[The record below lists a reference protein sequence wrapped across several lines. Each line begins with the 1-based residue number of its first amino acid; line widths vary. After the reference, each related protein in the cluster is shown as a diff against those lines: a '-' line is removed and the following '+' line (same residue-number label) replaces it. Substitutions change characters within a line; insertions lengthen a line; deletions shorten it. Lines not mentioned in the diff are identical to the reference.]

1 MHILDI
7 IIRVI
12 LTGGLVFITLFF
24 IGMGI
29 YEYVKYKKNKKETIA
44 E

>member
-1 MHILDI
+1 MHFLDI

-12 LTGGLVFITLFF
+12 LTGGLAFITLFF

-29 YEYVKYKKNKKETIA
+29 YEIVKYKKNKKGTIA